1 VEPENNRM
9 KAYVIP
15 EGDRS
20 KWATHVWAGNV
31 LCPGCKRSF
40 SLYVEFRD
48 QERRVVNEKLQLAL
62 ESLNRN
68 CPEHVLF
75 ITIP

>member
-1 VEPENNRM
+1 M

-20 KWATHVWAGNV
+20 KWGDTHVWAGNV
-31 LCPGCKRSF
+31 LCPGCRRSF
-40 SLYVEFRD
+40 SLYVGFRD
-48 QERRVVNEKLQLAL
+48 QERRVVNEKLRLAS